1 MRANL
6 RQGREIIVLLC
17 GVKVSACLKNEKL
30 IRLSK
35 LAEISGISIHC
46 IRVYMDR
53 GLIQAGERTQSGYY
67 LFSQTALER
76 LQFIR
81 SARDAGV
88 PLEQIARLLIASDER
103 DDKAT
108 TVSLTELTL
117 YIEESRSRLN
127 HFERSLRRHFAI

>member
-1 MRANL
+1 
-6 RQGREIIVLLC
+6 
-17 GVKVSACLKNEKL
+17 
-30 IRLSK
+30 
-35 LAEISGISIHC
+35 
-46 IRVYMDR
+46 MDR
-53 GLIQAGERTQSGYY
+53 GLIQASERTQSGYY
-67 LFSQTALER
+67 LFSQPALER